1 MILKNNKNKNKLQ
14 LRLKTKKIKIKLK
27 KIIKNKT
34 VRVKIFMRKFKIN

>member
-14 LRLKTKKIKIKLK
+14 LRLKTKKTKIKLI
-27 KIIKNKT
+27 KIIKKKT